1 MFKVKVYVTTKAN
14 VLDPQ
19 GTAVQQ
25 ALHTMGYGDVEE
37 VRIGKY
43 LELTL
48 DTEDRAQAEAD
59 VEKMCKQL
67 LANPVVEDYRYELED

>member
-1 MFKVKVYVTTKAN
+1 MFKAKVYVTTKAN

-19 GTAVQQ
+19 GAAVQR
-25 ALHTMGYGDVEE
+25 ALHTMGYGAVED

-48 DTEDRAQAEAD
+48 ETSDREQAEAD
-59 VEKMCKQL
+59 LKKMCEQIL
-67 LANPVVEDYRYELED
+67 SNPVVEDYRYELED